1 MAGDLMLELGIP
13 LGHYRPLRRLPNEP
27 ERILARS
34 MGSETNEQQRGQRL

>member
-27 ERILARS
+27 ERILARP
-34 MGSETNEQQRGQRL
+34 MGSETKSNEQQRG